1 MSHHSR
7 RAYSSTR
14 RGLDYYKILRV
25 ARDASLSDIKV
36 SYRKLA
42 MEFHPDRHDGCS
54 NKEAQF
60 KQINEAYS
68 VLVDAARKRQ
78 YDRDFMGGQSHG
90 FRTKSSSG
98 SWQHSKVYAPS
109 PPPEWKN
116 GVWNHRM
123 HYEYHYGDG
132 FQQEAFRRMRQ
143 EAKKEGAFDYQS
155 PLGRGFTFQQQDDN
169 KDNDKDNNTNP
180 YSKAQQGPPKIVM
193 EYEEIERDMVSGR
206 EHVSRRERVVEDLY
220 RRRQERYTS
229 SDSRQKQ
236 KQNAAFVR
244 ERPNNNEC
252 VIM

>member
-1 MSHHSR
+1 MS
-7 RAYSSTR
+7 

-25 ARDASLSDIKV
+25 SRDASVSDIKL

-42 MEFHPDRHDGCS
+42 MEYHPDRHDGCS
-54 NKEAQF
+54 DKEAQF

-68 VLVDAARKRQ
+68 VLIDASRKRQ
-78 YDRDFMGGQSHG
+78 YDRDFTSG
-90 FRTKSSSG
+90 FRSSNKSNAT
-98 SWQHSKVYAPS
+98 WQQHTKVYAPS

-116 GVWNHRM
+116 GVWNHKT
-123 HYEYHYGDG
+123 HYDYHYGDG

-143 EAKKEGAFDYQS
+143 EAKREGAFEYQS
-155 PLGRGFTFQQQDDN
+155 PLGRGFTF
-169 KDNDKDNNTNP
+169 DNDKNGSSNNSNSNTNP
-180 YSKAQQGPPKIVM
+180 YSKAQQGPPRIVM

-229 SDSRQKQ
+229 SDSRQQ
-236 KQNAAFVR
+236 KKNAAFAR
-244 ERPNNNEC
+244 HGQNEC